1 MIKIGLVIKIADQI
15 LARRLIMIDPKI
27 AIGLHI
33 IVVNVVEN
41 QGFGGFLIS
50 TALWFLA
57 LLLPC
62 GRRALQGATLFAVC
76 TASAWLMADVKHH
89 CPGKKIEV
97 KEDSVSRYPSK
108 EAPVGPQEAGI

>member
-1 MIKIGLVIKIADQI
+1 
-15 LARRLIMIDPKI
+15 
-27 AIGLHI
+27 LHI
-33 IVVNVVEN
+33 TVANAVEN

-62 GRRALQGATLFAVC
+62 GRRALQGST
-76 TASAWLMADVKHH
+76 TDDQKHGWRMLSV
-89 CPGKKIEV
+89 CPGKKVEV

-108 EAPVGPQEAGI
+108 EAPVGPQAAGL